1 MLIGMGGII
10 AKLGALDPLV
20 NKAADAV
27 FLRYESIAESEM
39 KNGAPW
45 TDRTGAARSGLSA
58 QASSDGDEHTL
69 TLFHQVPYGIY
80 LELANSGTYAIIM
93 PTVESIGPRIMED
106 MNGLLNTLGAL
117 A

>member
-20 NKAADAV
+20 NKAIDATL
-27 FLRYESIAESEM
+27 LRYESIAESEM

-45 TDRTGAARSGLSA
+45 TDRTGAARSGLA
-58 QASSDGDEHTL
+58 ATASSEGDEHVL
-69 TLFHQVPYGIY
+69 TLYHQVPYGIY

-93 PTVESIGPRIMED
+93 PTVEAIGPRIMSD
-106 MNGLLNTLGAL
+106 LDGLINTLGAVT
-117 A
+117 